1 MVLLKNFINIFNIPE
16 LKRKV
21 FITLGILVIHRL
33 GNHIPIIGIDI
44 ERLQAMMTQQSSL
57 GGLLSYLDLMSGGS
71 LRQCMLF
78 SLGIMPY
85 ITSSIMMQ
93 MLTLSVPQL
102 EVLAKEGDYGRKI
115 INQYTRYLA
124 LGVSIMQSFGFAM
137 IVERLGLVV
146 APGWAFRAL
155 FILSLTIG
163 SMFVM
168 WLGEQISLF
177 GLGNGSSMIIFAGIV
192 ARFPRDVL
200 TIIASVQEKLLDPL
214 LAVVILLIVVGI
226 AACVVFLEKGERKIP
241 VQYTRRVVGQRMY
254 GGQSTY
260 IPFKIN
266 SAGVMPVILA
276 NAVFTMPVFL
286 ATALAGKFEFFKMIS
301 ESLTPGGLVH
311 SALDFVLII
320 FFSFFY
326 TAIQYNPEELAENI
340 KKSGG
345 FIPGVRPGKK
355 TAEFFNYILTRIG
368 LVGALYLAMLVLLPT
383 IVHTVLSMPFYL
395 PNIMSGTALL
405 IAVGVALETAAQIE
419 SYLIEHRYEG
429 FLASGRLRGR
439 RSR

>member
-146 APGWAFRAL
+146 DPGWAFRAL
-155 FILSLTIG
+155 FS
-163 SMFVM
+163 
-168 WLGEQISLF
+168 
-177 GLGNGSSMIIFAGIV
+177 
-192 ARFPRDVL
+192 
-200 TIIASVQEKLLDPL
+200 
-214 LAVVILLIVVGI
+214 
-226 AACVVFLEKGERKIP
+226 
-241 VQYTRRVVGQRMY
+241 
-254 GGQSTY
+254 
-260 IPFKIN
+260 
-266 SAGVMPVILA
+266 
-276 NAVFTMPVFL
+276 
-286 ATALAGKFEFFKMIS
+286 
-301 ESLTPGGLVH
+301 
-311 SALDFVLII
+311 
-320 FFSFFY
+320 
-326 TAIQYNPEELAENI
+326 
-340 KKSGG
+340 
-345 FIPGVRPGKK
+345 
-355 TAEFFNYILTRIG
+355 
-368 LVGALYLAMLVLLPT
+368 
-383 IVHTVLSMPFYL
+383 
-395 PNIMSGTALL
+395 
-405 IAVGVALETAAQIE
+405 
-419 SYLIEHRYEG
+419 
-429 FLASGRLRGR
+429 
-439 RSR
+439 